1 MRRFFKR
8 LFDIVLSLLLIII
21 ASPIIIIFIILVSCT
36 SKGGPFF
43 VASRAGKGG
52 KPFKI
57 IKFRSMRINSEGN
70 GKWNVGDKDP
80 RITKIGHF
88 LRKSKIDEL
97 PQLFNVLAGQMS
109 FVGPRPEFVH
119 YVALY
124 SSMEDPILDNRPGI
138 TDWASIVNSKQFEA
152 FTNADDPD
160 WCYLHEIRPL
170 KLELQLY
177 YRYHNSLWEDFKIL
191 WWTFIKL
198 IFRVKKYPKPIQ
210 EIVDNYNAKRA
221 EQKEIAKNI
230 EYVQLG
236 DSDLKVSRICF
247 GGCPMGGYGWGE
259 THKNDFISAIRYALD
274 VGINFFDTADVYGI
288 GESEKTLGEAL
299 KGRRNEA
306 IVATK
311 FGVRRKDG
319 KSFYDNSP
327 EWIKEALEES
337 LKRLNMDYVD
347 LYQVHYFDHKTP
359 LGDVVKTL
367 EELVQE
373 GKIRYYGISNATIED
388 INSLKESHGHF
399 VSIQDEYSLATRKNE
414 NNLLSISKELNVTPM
429 TWGSLGQGILAGKIN
444 KDTKFL
450 EGDRRLRPEYV
461 NFHGEKF
468 EHNLKIVDELKELSK
483 KYSKAVPAIAI
494 RYTLDFLPNSVTLV
508 GIKNVQQLK
517 DNIEAL
523 GWHLEKDD
531 ISRLNEISK
540 WDE

>member
-1 MRRFFKR
+1 MKRFFKR
-8 LFDIVLSLLLIII
+8 FLDIFFSLLLIII
-21 ASPIIIIFIILVSCT
+21 ASPIIIIFIILVSVT

-43 VASRAGKGG
+43 VAPRAGKGG

-124 SSMEDPILDNRPGI
+124 SSAEMPILDNKPGI

-152 FTNADDPD
+152 FTNAEDPD

-177 YRYHNSLWEDFKIL
+177 YRNHNSIGQDFKIL

-198 IFRVKKYPKPIQ
+198 LFRVKKYPKDIQ
-210 EIVDNYNAKRA
+210 SIVDNYDAMRE
-221 EQKEIAKNI
+221 EQKEIKKHI

-236 DSDLKVSRICF
+236 NSDLKVSRLCF
-247 GGCPMGGYGWGE
+247 GGCPMGEYGWGE
-259 THKNDFISAIRYALD
+259 THKNDFIAAIRYALD
-274 VGINFFDTADVYGI
+274 SGINFFDTADVYGI
-288 GESEKTLGEAL
+288 GVSETTLGEAL

-311 FGVRRKDG
+311 FGVRRADG
-319 KSFYDNSP
+319 KTFYDNSP
-327 EWIKEALEES
+327 TWIKEALEES

-347 LYQVHYFDHKTP
+347 LYQVHYLDHKTP
-359 LGDVVKTL
+359 LSEVVKSL
-367 EELVQE
+367 EELVSE
-373 GKIRYYGISNATIED
+373 GKIRYYGISNATVDD
-388 INSLKESHGHF
+388 IASLKEAHGHF
-399 VSIQDEYSLATRKNE
+399 VSLQDEYSLATRKNE
-414 NNLLSISKELNVTPM
+414 NNLITISKELGLTPM

-444 KDTKFL
+444 KDTKFA

-468 EHNLKIVDELKELSK
+468 EHNLKIVEVLKELAQ
-483 KYSKAVPAIAI
+483 KYNKSVPATAI
-494 RYTLDFLPNSVTLV
+494 RFTLDYIPDSVTLV
-508 GIKNVQQLK
+508 GIKNPKQLK

-531 ISRLNEISK
+531 ISRLLEVSK
-540 WDE
+540 WEE

>member
-43 VASRAGKGG
+43 VAPRAGKGG

-274 VGINFFDTADVYGI
+274 AGINFFDTADVYGI

-367 EELVQE
+367 EELVKE

-399 VSIQDEYSLATRKNE
+399 VSIQNEYSLATRKNE

>member
-1 MRRFFKR
+1 MKRFFKR
-8 LFDIVLSLLLIII
+8 FLDILFSSLLIII
-21 ASPIIIIFIILVSCT
+21 ASPILIIFIILVSVT

-43 VASRAGKGG
+43 VAPRAGKGG

-57 IKFRSMRINSEGN
+57 IKFRSMRVDSEGN
-70 GKWNVGDKDP
+70 GKWNVGDRDP

-97 PQLFNVLAGQMS
+97 PQLFNVFLGQMS

-124 SSMEDPILDNRPGI
+124 SSKEMPILENKPGI

-152 FTNADDPD
+152 FTNAEDPD

-170 KLELQLY
+170 KLDLQLY
-177 YRYHNSLWEDFKIL
+177 YHDHCSIGEDIKIL
-191 WWTFIKL
+191 WWTFIRL
-198 IFRVKKYPKPIQ
+198 IFRVKKYPKAIQ
-210 EIVDNYNAKRA
+210 KIVDDYDKMRE
-221 EQKEIAKNI
+221 EQKEIKKHI

-236 DSDLKVSRICF
+236 NSDLKVSRLCF

-274 VGINFFDTADVYGI
+274 IGINFFDTADVYGI

-299 KGRRNEA
+299 IGRRNEA

-327 EWIKEALEES
+327 EWIREALEES
-337 LKRLNMDYVD
+337 LKRLQMDYVD
-347 LYQVHYFDHKTP
+347 LYQVHYLDHKTP
-359 LGDVVKTL
+359 LEDVVKTL
-367 EELVQE
+367 EDLVKE
-373 GKIRYYGISNATIED
+373 GKIRYYGISNATVDD
-388 INSLKESHGHF
+388 IAAIKESHAHF
-399 VSIQDEYSLATRKNE
+399 ISLQDEYSLATRKNE
-414 NNLLSISKELNVTPM
+414 NNLLTISKELGLTPM
-429 TWGSLGQGILAGKIN
+429 TWGSLGQGILAGRIN
-444 KDTKFL
+444 KDTVFA

-461 NFHGEKF
+461 NFHGAKF
-468 EHNLKIVDELKELSK
+468 EHNLQIVEVLKELAQ
-483 KYSKAVPAIAI
+483 KYNKSVPSIAI
-494 RYTLDFLPNSVTLV
+494 RYTLDFIPNSVTLV
-508 GIKNVQQLK
+508 GIKNPKQLK
-517 DNIEAL
+517 DNVEAL
-523 GWHLEKDD
+523 GWELEKDD
-531 ISRLNEISK
+531 ISRLQEISK

>member
-1 MRRFFKR
+1 MRRFVKR
-8 LFDIVLSLLLIII
+8 FLDIFFSLLLIIL
-21 ASPIIIIFIILVSCT
+21 ASPIILIFIILVSCT

-43 VASRAGKGG
+43 VAPRAGKGG

-124 SSMEDPILDNRPGI
+124 SSMEDPILDNKPGI

-152 FTNADDPD
+152 FTNAEDPD

-177 YRYHNSLWEDFKIL
+177 YRNHNSIGQDFKIL

-198 IFRVKKYPKPIQ
+198 LFRVKKYPKDIQ
-210 EIVDNYNAKRA
+210 NIIDAYDAKRA
-221 EQKEIAKNI
+221 EQKETKKNI

-259 THKNDFISAIRYALD
+259 THKNDFITAIRYALD
-274 VGINFFDTADVYGI
+274 IGINFFDTADVYGI

-299 KGRRNEA
+299 KGRRSEA

-337 LKRLNMDYVD
+337 LQRLGMDYVD
-347 LYQVHYFDHKTP
+347 LYQVHYLDHKTP
-359 LGDVVKTL
+359 LEEVVKAL
-367 EELVQE
+367 EELVAE
-373 GKIRYYGISNATIED
+373 KKIRYYGLSNVTSED
-388 INSLKESHGHF
+388 IDALKQSHGHF
-399 VSIQDEYSLATRKNE
+399 IAIQDEYSLATRKNE
-414 NNLLSISKELNVTPM
+414 LNLTSVSEQLGLTKM
-429 TWGSLGQGILAGKIN
+429 TWGSLGQGILAGKIDEN
-444 KDTKFL
+444 TKFA

-468 EHNLKIVDELKELSK
+468 AHNLKIVELLKELSV
-483 KYSKAVPAIAI
+483 KYNKSVSAIAI
-494 RYTLDFLPNSVTLV
+494 RFTLDHLKDSVTLV
-508 GIKNVQQLK
+508 GIKNVDQLK
-517 DNIEAL
+517 ENVEAL
-523 GWHLEKDD
+523 GWELEKDD
-531 ISRLNEISK
+531 IRRLLEISEWK
-540 WDE
+540 D